1 MEPNHCVDCG
11 KEVYWRSTRCKSC
24 ARKGELNPRFVGG
37 KEFWQKEARKTLVLA
52 AGRIEGE
59 KWDIRV
65 RVSSKG
71 RIHNSWIYIE
81 GRDPSIRDKD
91 KHWFDFHLGDFMKG
105 KEIHHDWENDAVCYV
120 LSPGEHRGLHNG

>member
-1 MEPNHCVDCG
+1 MNRCVDCG
-11 KEVYWRSTRCKSC
+11 KRIYRGSTRCKSC
-24 ARKGELNPRFVGG
+24 AHKGALNSRFVGG
-37 KEFWQKEARKTLVLA
+37 KAFWQKDKRKTVVLA
-52 AGRIEGE
+52 AGRLEGE
-59 KWDIRV
+59 KWDIRE
-65 RVSSKG
+65 RVTPEGIILDSQ
-71 RIHNSWIYIE
+71 IYIE